1 MNNKSF
7 IVLTQTVFSSV
18 GGALIVYSSYDD
30 APGGVLIGLI
40 MILFSLSLAFKL
52 KQCNGNSSLNVS
64 LTYLCGLEV
73 TELKEE
79 DISQ

>member
-52 KQCNGNSSLNVS
+52 K
-64 LTYLCGLEV
+64 
-73 TELKEE
+73 
-79 DISQ
+79 

>member
-30 APGGVLIGLI
+30 APGGVLIGFRMCIVTVL
-40 MILFSLSLAFKL
+40 LALPIVQSCSISQFFRT
-52 KQCNGNSSLNVS
+52 NSEHYKFQKISLNKS
-64 LTYLCGLEV
+64 
-73 TELKEE
+73 
-79 DISQ
+79 